1 MGCFILSSSRKIREW
16 ESQHFM
22 RFRCGYYKNIF
33 FVSDGCSEY
42 GGKFTGKYSWHQVF
56 PGKCMRPE
64 VFCKKA
70 VFIIFRKFSVQYMS
84 LLFSCEFCEIVKCTL
99 CVGKCTLCP
108 GNYCSEHVWI
118 NRSSLPKAFC
128 KKGVLKNFAK
138 LKNWQ
143 ENTSGRV
150 YFLIKLQAEAC
161 NFIK

>member
-1 MGCFILSSSRKIREW
+1 MRSYFILSSWRKIREW

-22 RFRCGYYKNIF
+22 RFTCGYYKNIF

-70 VFIIFRKFSVQYMS
+70 VFIIFGKFSVQYMS

-99 CVGKCTLCP
+99 CVGNLRTVTSVQATIVQST
-108 GNYCSEHVWI
+108 SESTEAAYQR
-118 NRSSLPKAFC
+118 RSV
-128 KKGVLKNFAK
+128 KKVFLKISQ
-138 LKNWQ
+138 NWKIDRK
-143 ENTSGRV
+143 TPV
-150 YFLIKLQAEAC
+150 AESI
-161 NFIK
+161 F